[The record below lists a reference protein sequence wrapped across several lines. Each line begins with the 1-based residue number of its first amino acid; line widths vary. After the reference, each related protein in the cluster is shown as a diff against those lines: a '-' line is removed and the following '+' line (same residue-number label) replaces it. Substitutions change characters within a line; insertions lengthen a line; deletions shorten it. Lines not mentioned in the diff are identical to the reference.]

1 MAASVGSSDIVCP
14 HVPSVRMV
22 TVIQIG
28 RGHTGCNYLSIA
40 PGDELH
46 PLMVEGALFLGYI
59 PLPGLAVVRRR
70 DGGASVFNLAS
81 AVQTGAPHF
90 VLADRPLDLGEAMDY
105 PWHAASRVCD
115 FGGRSGDIVVIS
127 FHRYGSQTARAVQLN
142 NPLHLPRIRA
152 LLERGGRCIAQNAR
166 EERWRRRAEAVCMGL
181 HPRLGGQGS
190 GIGLLDPAIL
200 LCILGDSFP
209 NPVDRGRVL
218 PGRFLKI
225 YR

>member
-1 MAASVGSSDIVCP
+1 MAASVGSSRHSALAFP
-14 HVPSVRMV
+14 QYAWS
-22 TVIQIG
+22 
-28 RGHTGCNYLSIA
+28 LS
-40 PGDELH
+40 
-46 PLMVEGALFLGYI
+46 FK
-59 PLPGLAVVRRR
+59 
-70 DGGASVFNLAS
+70 
-81 AVQTGAPHF
+81 
-90 VLADRPLDLGEAMDY
+90 
-105 PWHAASRVCD
+105 
-115 FGGRSGDIVVIS
+115 
-127 FHRYGSQTARAVQLN
+127 LN